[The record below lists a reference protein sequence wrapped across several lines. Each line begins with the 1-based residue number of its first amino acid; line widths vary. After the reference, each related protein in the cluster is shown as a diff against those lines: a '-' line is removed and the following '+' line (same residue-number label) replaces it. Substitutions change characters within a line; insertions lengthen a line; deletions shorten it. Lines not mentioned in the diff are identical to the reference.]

1 MRWPSQTLR
10 QRNALECQHLT
21 QRRSSIRHA
30 RANTRQRAAS
40 HILVF
45 TFQGSDEGI
54 EVSGDSDADLA
65 EDSLNGEVRFHNG
78 DDMPFIAKRW

>member
-30 RANTRQRAAS
+30 RASTRHRAAA

-45 TFQGSDEGI
+45 TFQGSNEGI

-65 EDSLNGEVRFHNG
+65 EDNLNGEVRFHNG
-78 DDMPFIAKRW
+78 DDIPFIVKR